1 MYTSIKKLVLGSLLC
16 SSLAIT
22 AQAQDLISTV
32 GGTLY
37 ANTDWYYYRNGGDTK
52 EYSGRLVDNNTA
64 TKWFLYNPDDF
75 STLPLQATFKF
86 NTASVVAQYTITSA
100 NDAAE
105 RDPKTWTLQ
114 GSNDSTAWTI
124 LDTRTNET
132 FTGRILTK
140 IYDVATTGT
149 YLYYRLN
156 ITATNGT
163 SHFQCA
169 EWRLVGP
176 APPNAPTGL
185 AGIATS
191 GDEINL
197 TWTDNSAN
205 ENSFVIERSIDGTN
219 FTEIGNVPVNTT
231 SYTDNAGLLIN
242 TLYYYRVKAVSTT
255 LGGSTYATTN
265 LTTLNL
271 SGAITDIT
279 DDGGA
284 LSVSVENSGGVT
296 ANEGSLKL
304 IDNNYST
311 KYLAFGNVPLGGYWA
326 LYKAKYS
333 YVVTSYTI
341 TTANDAA
348 GRDPK
353 AWQFQGS
360 NDSTNWNVLD
370 TRANI
375 STPLRGTKY
384 KYSFTNTTAYTYYR
398 LLVSEKN
405 GSTDGVMT
413 QIGEWEIWG
422 MNAAAPKVPTS
433 LDITTTTFNTVSL
446 KWTDNSSNESSFQI
460 ERSEDNI
467 AFSAAGT
474 AAANATT
481 YTDVNLYGG
490 TLYYY
495 RVRALSS
502 TAGASVPSNVDTTTT
517 LWDPNLPFS
526 PRNLKATGISTSEI
540 SLVWEDKSANE
551 TGFKIER
558 SFDGVAFAQIATVGA
573 DVTTYTNNGLI
584 KASKYF
590 YRVIAYNGSGT
601 SYYSNL
607 TSAITQGINTAPV
620 FTAVRDTIACTKAFA
635 YKVLFTGI
643 SAGTAESNQKVTMG
657 AVSSN
662 ATLFATL
669 SFSPVSND
677 SAWLTF
683 QAAGEVKDS
692 AVITVTAMDDG
703 GTYNSGTDKFTRTFK
718 IVYNPLTIAI
728 ASLEG
733 VAIAPYQTAHLTA
746 WGDRVTDY
754 RWTDTVGIVS
764 GSLTTNKLE
773 VRPSYHTMY
782 TVTGTNKQGC
792 AVSSSITIGFSGN
805 VMPNPVNV
813 ITPNGDGKNDKW
825 IIWNINRYPDNTV
838 TVFDRAG
845 RRVFFKKNYFND
857 WDGTYNGRALEE
869 GSYLYVITLGPGLD
883 PVKGVVVIIRDH
895 K

>member
-1 MYTSIKKLVLGSLLC
+1 MNISIKHPGLSVLLC
-16 SSLAIT
+16 SSLTIT
-22 AQAQDLISTV
+22 TQAQDLISTV

-37 ANTDWYYYRNGGDTK
+37 PSTDWFYYLNGGNTA
-52 EYSGRLVDNNTA
+52 EFSGKLIDNSTA

-75 STLPLQATFKF
+75 SSFPIQATFKF

-105 RDPKTWTLQ
+105 RDPKNWTLQ

-132 FTGRILTK
+132 FASRIQTK
-140 IYDVATTGT
+140 IYDVATAGI

-176 APPNAPTGL
+176 APPNAPGNL
-185 AGIATS
+185 AGTATS
-191 GDEINL
+191 GAEINL
-197 TWTDNSAN
+197 SWTDNSAN

-219 FTEIGNVPVNTT
+219 YTQIGSVPVNTT
-231 SYTDNAGLLIN
+231 TYTDNAGLLMN
-242 TLYYYRVKAVSTT
+242 TLYYYRVKAVSNT
-255 LGGSTYATTN
+255 LGSSSYASTN
-265 LTTLNL
+265 VSTLNL
-271 SGAITDIT
+271 HGAIVDIT
-279 DDGGA
+279 DDGGS
-284 LSVSVENSGGVT
+284 LSVLVENSGGAT
-296 ANEGSLKL
+296 AGEGSSKL
-304 IDNNYST
+304 IDNNYGT
-311 KYLAFGNVPLGGYWA
+311 KYLAFGNVPAGGYWA
-326 LYKAKYS
+326 LYKAKFS

-360 NDSTNWNVLD
+360 NDSLNWAVLD

-375 STPLRGTKY
+375 STPVRGTKY
-384 KYSFTNTTAYTYYR
+384 KYSFANTTAYTYFR

-413 QIGEWEIWG
+413 QLGEWEIWG

-433 LDITTTTFNTVSL
+433 LSTTNTTYNSVSL
-446 KWTDNSSNESSFQI
+446 QWTDNATNESGFQI

-467 AFSAAGT
+467 NFAAVGS

-481 YTDVNLYGG
+481 YTDQNLYGG

-495 RVRALSS
+495 RVRAISS
-502 TAGASVPSNVDTTTT
+502 TAGASIPSNVASTTT
-517 LWDPNLPFS
+517 LWDPALPFS
-526 PRNLKATGISTSEI
+526 PRNLITTAISTSEI
-540 SLVWEDKSANE
+540 ELVWEDRSTNE

-558 SFDGVAFAQIATVGA
+558 SIDGVAFSQIAAVSA
-573 DVTTYTNNGLI
+573 DITTYTNNGLT

-601 SYYSNL
+601 SYYSNIA
-607 TSAITQGINTAPV
+607 SAITQGVNAAPT
-620 FTAVRDTIACTKAFA
+620 FTVVHDTTACTKAFA
-635 YKVLFTGI
+635 YKVLVTGI
-643 SAGTAESNQKVTMG
+643 SAGNAESYQKVTMG
-657 AVSSN
+657 AVSNN
-662 ATLFATL
+662 AKLFSTL
-669 SFSPVSND
+669 SFSAVSND

-683 QAAGEVKDS
+683 QTAGDVKDS
-692 AVITVTAMDDG
+692 AIITVTATDDG
-703 GTYNSGTDKFTRTFK
+703 GTYNSGTDKFSRTFK
-718 IVYNPLTIAI
+718 IVYNPITIAI

-733 VAIAPYQTAHLTA
+733 ITIAPYQTAHLTA
-746 WGDRVTDY
+746 YGDRVTDY

-773 VRPSYHTMY
+773 VKPSYHTKY
-782 TVTGTNKQGC
+782 TVTGTNKEGC
-792 AVSSSITIGFSGN
+792 EVSASITIGPGGS
-805 VMPNPVNV
+805 VLPNPVNV

-845 RRVFFKKNYFND
+845 RRVFYQKNYYND
-857 WDGTYNGRALEE
+857 WDGTYNGRPLEE
-869 GSYLYVITLGPGLD
+869 GSYLYVITLGNGLN
-883 PVKGVVVIIRDH
+883 PVKGVLAIVRDH